1 MSLSEHKMYP
11 DVDVL
16 MEQIEEFDLH
26 RHVVELQAYGL
37 TIVPP
42 EKLRLPEGFVV
53 RLRSAIIAA
62 CERRNN
68 IQLGDVKTV
77 EAVPETANSNSWD
90 LLDEDKV
97 FIEAATNSVCLTLV
111 RWLLG
116 QSAILSGQSWIIK
129 GKGGGAL
136 QLHNDNHGIP
146 PGSGSIAH
154 MCNTSWLCTDYTSS
168 ADGPTVFVPGSHIY
182 GRATLAHESKLEETP
197 YKHFPLIAEAGSLAV
212 WNGSTWHAAEARTS
226 PGFRVTLVQTYMRSY
241 MRPQTDYSIKCPAE
255 LLEKNPELA
264 RIAGKPLNPFA
275 DSRNPDPERIAPFM
289 RAGTGPFA

>member
-16 MEQIEEFDLH
+16 MEQIEAFDLH

-42 EKLRLPEGFVV
+42 EKLRLQEGFVV

-68 IQLGDVKTV
+68 IQLGDFKTV
-77 EAVPETANSNSWD
+77 EAVPETASSNSWD
-90 LLDEDKV
+90 LLEEDEV

-136 QLHNDNHGIP
+136 PLHNDNHGLP

-168 ADGPTVFVPGSHIY
+168 ADGPTVFVPGSHVY
-182 GRATLAHESKLEETP
+182 GRATLAHESNLEETP

-212 WNGSTWHAAEARTS
+212 WNGNTWHAAEARTS
-226 PGFRVTLVQTYMRSY
+226 LGFRVTLVQTYMRSY
-241 MRPQTDYSIKCPAE
+241 MRPQTDYSFKCPPE
-255 LLEKNPELA
+255 LLEKNPELE

>member
-11 DVDVL
+11 EVDVL

-77 EAVPETANSNSWD
+77 ETVPETANSNSWD

-136 QLHNDNHGIP
+136 PLHNDNHGMP
-146 PGSGSIAH
+146 PSSGSIAH

-241 MRPQTDYSIKCPAE
+241 MRPQTDYSIKCPAD